1 MGLFYKKITITSGGS
16 GSDDKRVKVST
27 DDAQAG
33 FLEEKVVVGSNK
45 LIRTTLN
52 GGVNE
57 QLEIDVNEAN
67 IDHDAL
73 LNYEVEQHRII
84 DDGSTTTTSLWSS
97 DKIQDELDTKINA
110 ATPMTDNKLVK
121 SVGTSGVDVEA
132 TGVNVDD
139 SNNVTGINNLII
151 DGNLTVNGTTTSVN
165 TDTLDVEDANI
176 TVNVGG
182 NQASADAQNAG
193 LTVEMSDAT
202 NVEIG
207 YDSTTTSKFKIGEVG
222 STQEIVTTNHT
233 QTIVNKN
240 IDADTNTISNLEVDN
255 LKAGILQTDISGAV
269 SDTNIAS
276 SQAIKSYV
284 DDQVAT
290 KDAANEIS
298 FDNTDSGL
306 TATNVQDAIDEIDS
320 TVDTNGTTLTN
331 HLNASAGK
339 HNASQINFS
348 NVASGLTATTSQE
361 ALDELS
367 DEKLNI
373 TDFDTTFDA
382 ALALKDTDDLSEGT
396 NLYFTD
402 ARAHISS
409 GDLAEV
415 TFAGDESVSAQPV
428 TGLVFANGVVRS
440 FKAMVSVV
448 VDADANLYEEFEIKG
463 IQRGADWV
471 VTVSSSGDDT
481 NIDFNINASGQVV
494 YTSPAYTGFNSMDV
508 SFRAITTTV

>member
-16 GSDDKRVKVST
+16 GSDDKKVKVST

-45 LIRTTLN
+45 LTRTTLN

-57 QLEIDVNEAN
+57 QLEIDVNESN
-67 IDHDAL
+67 IDHDSL

-97 DKIQDELDTKINA
+97 DKIQDELDSKINA

-132 TGVNVDD
+132 TGINVDD
-139 SNNVTGINNLII
+139 SNNVTGINNLIL

-182 NQASADAQNAG
+182 NQASADSQNAG
-193 LTVEMSDAT
+193 ITVEMSDAT
-202 NVEIG
+202 DVELG
-207 YDSTTTSKFKIGEVG
+207 YDSTTASKFKIGEVG
-222 STQEIVTTNHT
+222 STHEVLTTNHT
-233 QTIVNKN
+233 QTIINKT
-240 IDADTNTISNLEVDN
+240 IDIDDNTLSNVEVDN
-255 LKAGILQTDISGAV
+255 LKTGVLQTDISGAV
-269 SDTNIAS
+269 SDTNLAS
-276 SQAIKSYV
+276 SQAIKTYV
-284 DDQVAT
+284 DDQIAT
-290 KDAANEIS
+290 KDSADEIS

-306 TATNVQDAIDEIDS
+306 TATNVQDAIDELDGTI
-320 TVDTNGTTLTN
+320 DTNGTTLTN

-348 NVASGLTATTSQE
+348 NVASGLAATTSQE

-367 DEKLNI
+367 DEKLDI

-382 ALALKDTDDLSEGT
+382 ALALKDTGDLSEGS

-402 ARAHISS
+402 ARAHISA
-409 GDLAEV
+409 GDLAQGS
-415 TFAGDESVSAQPV
+415 FAGDESEISQPV
-428 TGLVFANGVVRS
+428 TGLLFANGVVRS
-440 FKAMVSVV
+440 FNAMVSVTA
-448 VDADANLYEEFEIKG
+448 DADSNLYEEFEIKG
-463 IQRGADWV
+463 IQRGSDWV

-481 NIDFNINASGQVV
+481 NIDFNINTSGQVL
-494 YTSPAYTGFNSMDV
+494 YTSPAYAGFNSMDV
-508 SFRAITTTV
+508 NFRAKVTGV